1 MVLVLMINLKNGKG
15 FIDSGL
21 FLQFP
26 RKLMFTWTFDQHIQG
41 LGRTQKKKKSENV
54 KKLKIFLRI
63 TCNSGFTVY
72 NIVNVASS

>member
-41 LGRTQKKKKSENV
+41 LGRTKKKKKIREC
-54 KKLKIFLRI
+54 KKAQNLLKDHMQLR
-63 TCNSGFTVY
+63 VY
-72 NIVNVASS
+72 GLRYS

>member
-15 FIDSGL
+15 FIDSGI

-41 LGRTQKKKKSENV
+41 LGRTPKKKKKFREC
-54 KKLKIFLRI
+54 KKAQNLLKDHMQLR
-63 TCNSGFTVY
+63 VY
-72 NIVNVASS
+72 GLQYS

>member
-41 LGRTQKKKKSENV
+41 LGRTQKKKKIREC
-54 KKLKIFLRI
+54 KKAQNLLKDHMQLR
-63 TCNSGFTVY
+63 VY
-72 NIVNVASS
+72 GLQYS